1 VSSRKRFD
9 QARPFLTLG
18 IALAAWL
25 VVPAGLRGFLRASFF
40 EFQAPFEYAAS
51 HLRDLQSYWGLR
63 LHSEDELIEAGR
75 DQGRLIANYENL
87 AQANTQ
93 LRAELSRWETELR
106 IPARTRFRPEPARV
120 ASRDQSG
127 WWQQLVIR
135 KGRDYGLT
143 VNSPV
148 IFSGGLV
155 GLVREVHAYTSV
167 VELISSPSFRLAGA
181 LEGDNR
187 PITYTGGVN
196 AAFSNPRGRIDFVPL
211 DIYANTTNP
220 KQLVTSGLGGTY
232 PPGLVIGRIVL
243 IEPTNDGVY
252 SSGEVQLDPRLNAL
266 SEVTVLVPLA
276 DNSMAP

>member
-1 VSSRKRFD
+1 
-9 QARPFLTLG
+9 
-18 IALAAWL
+18 
-25 VVPAGLRGFLRASFF
+25 
-40 EFQAPFEYAAS
+40 
-51 HLRDLQSYWGLR
+51 
-63 LHSEDELIEAGR
+63 
-75 DQGRLIANYENL
+75 
-87 AQANTQ
+87 
-93 LRAELSRWETELR
+93 
-106 IPARTRFRPEPARV
+106 
-120 ASRDQSG
+120 
-127 WWQQLVIR
+127 
-135 KGRDYGLT
+135 
-143 VNSPV
+143 
-148 IFSGGLV
+148 
-155 GLVREVHAYTSV
+155 VHAYTSV